1 MHTLALWHRNRPHWY
16 EFVLRMH
23 SPGDC
28 GNERSDYTPFRI
40 LTKKYFFDTLY
51 GMGKIYEV
59 KEILNTLRV
68 AMSIFFGLFVLIVG
82 KLVSL
87 YTNKDFSELFWM
99 SIAAAV
105 LNIVAIVLIIRKIAA
120 KTKEI
125 RDL

>member
-1 MHTLALWHRNRPHWY
+1 MIGY
-16 EFVLRMH
+16 GFI
-23 SPGDC
+23 GD
-28 GNERSDYTPFRI
+28 SFRV
-40 LTKKYFFDTLY
+40 LTKKSFYDTLII
-51 GMGKIYEV
+51 MGKIDEV

-87 YTNKDFSELFWM
+87 YANKDFSELFWM
-99 SIAAAV
+99 SIVAAI
-105 LNIVAIVLIIRKIAA
+105 LNIVAIVLIIRKIAT